1 MYSPSSAYYWSKIQQ
16 GSKRTEAKCKAT
28 ANTICTFVI
37 ALRAAK
43 IRHQF
48 ILLHLTVAE
57 AEIRQLLTICKPPRY
72 IDFRSNETV
81 TETSYTNPEM
91 GSWKHVRFMCHT
103 PPWPSWPR
111 PRCTSPLPLLA
122 TGAWPAL
129 CRKKSRLP
137 MSICL
142 RPRPLKKGRTALT
155 YWTCRKRQ
163 FRLQLLVHVPLFKM
177 ELWWVKFFSEHAVFI
192 SATHSTSKTEEQT
205 FKAKNA
211 STFYMVGSNKALI
224 PYNMHTWNM
233 ILQKCCSR
241 CITHL
246 PHNAVVGEEW
256 DAFVC
261 VLLVLCIISSFL
273 WISPTTTT

>member
-1 MYSPSSAYYWSKIQQ
+1 
-16 GSKRTEAKCKAT
+16 
-28 ANTICTFVI
+28 
-37 ALRAAK
+37 
-43 IRHQF
+43 
-48 ILLHLTVAE
+48 
-57 AEIRQLLTICKPPRY
+57 
-72 IDFRSNETV
+72 
-81 TETSYTNPEM
+81 
-91 GSWKHVRFMCHT
+91 
-103 PPWPSWPR
+103 
-111 PRCTSPLPLLA
+111 
-122 TGAWPAL
+122 
-129 CRKKSRLP
+129 

-192 SATHSTSKTEEQT
+192 SATHSTSKTEKQT
-205 FKAKNA
+205 FKAKTA
-211 STFYMVGSNKALI
+211 STFYMVVSNKALI

-246 PHNAVVGEEW
+246 PHNAVVEEW

-261 VLLVLCIISSFL
+261 AAGFVHYFKLSLNFTYYHHITARYTLRQRIYLIKKHG
-273 WISPTTTT
+273 